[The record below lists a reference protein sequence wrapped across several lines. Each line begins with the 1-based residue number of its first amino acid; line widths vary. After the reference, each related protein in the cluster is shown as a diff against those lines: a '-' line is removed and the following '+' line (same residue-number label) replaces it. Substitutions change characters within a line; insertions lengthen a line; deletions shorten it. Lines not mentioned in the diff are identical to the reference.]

1 MFSWEKRR
9 RERVCSV
16 GRAQEETVEIG
27 PATILRLA
35 LPALGVLA
43 ATPLYLLFD
52 TAVVGTLGAASLAA
66 LGAGT
71 TIYAQVTTQL
81 TFLSYGTTA
90 RSARLFGAGKK
101 KEAVAEGVQA
111 TWLALFV
118 GTVLAV
124 TIFLG
129 APQFTFWLSGSSEVS
144 SAATSW
150 LRVTAAGIPLVLIIM
165 AGNGWLRGVQN
176 TRLPLLFTLS
186 GIFPGMVLVPILVG
200 RYGLVG
206 SAWANIVGITITS
219 FLFIACLFRMHEGSI
234 QPNWSIMR
242 SQLTLGRDLIL
253 RSLSFQ
259 ISFLSAAAVA
269 GRFGP
274 ESLAA
279 HQVLLQLWSFLTLV
293 LDSLAIAGQMLTGAA
308 LGAKDV
314 VRARRVGQVSV
325 LYSTM
330 FGVALAVIFAA
341 GFQVIPGIFTSDEG
355 VLQEISG
362 PWWQLVLMIVL
373 GGVVFAFD
381 GVLLGAADAAYLR
394 TVSLLSV
401 LVGFLPGV
409 WLALFFQAGLVGV
422 WWGLVSF
429 ISIRMIAGVWRFY
442 SMKWAYSKDL

>member
-219 FLFIACLFRMHEGSI
+219 FLFIACLFRMHEGSV

-330 FGVALAVIFAA
+330 FGIALAVIFAA

-409 WLALFFQAGLVGV
+409 WLALLFNAGLVGV

>member
-1 MFSWEKRR
+1 M
-9 RERVCSV
+9 

>member
-219 FLFIACLFRMHEGSI
+219 FLFIACLFRMHEGSV

-330 FGVALAVIFAA
+330 FGIALAVIFAA

-362 PWWQLVLMIVL
+362 PRWQLVLMIVL

-409 WLALFFQAGLVGV
+409 WLALLFNAGLVGV

>member
-1 MFSWEKRR
+1 MFSWEKRC

-219 FLFIACLFRMHEGSI
+219 FLFIACLFRMHEGSV

-330 FGVALAVIFAA
+330 FGIALAVIFAA

-409 WLALFFQAGLVGV
+409 WLALLFHAGLVGV

>member
-1 MFSWEKRR
+1 M
-9 RERVCSV
+9 SV
-16 GRAQEETVEIG
+16 GRSQEETAEIS

-35 LPALGVLA
+35 LPALGVLI

-52 TAVVGTLGAASLAA
+52 TAIVGRLGAASLAA

-118 GTVLAV
+118 GFILAFV
-124 TIFLG
+124 VFMG
-129 APQFTFWLSGSSEVS
+129 APTFTFWLSGSYDVS
-144 SAATSW
+144 NAATSW
-150 LRVTAAGIPLVLIIM
+150 LRITAVGIPLVLVVM

-186 GIFPGMVLVPILVG
+186 GVVPGMMLVPILVNQ
-200 RYGLVG
+200 YGLVG

-219 FLFIACLFRMHEGSI
+219 SLFILCLFRAHEGTI
-234 QPNWSIMR
+234 RPNWTIMR
-242 SQLTLGRDLIL
+242 SQLSLGRDLIL

-259 ISFLSAAAVA
+259 ISFVSAAAVA
-269 GRFGP
+269 GRFGA

-279 HQVLLQLWSFLTLV
+279 HQVLLQLWSFLTLI
-293 LDSLAIAGQMLTGAA
+293 LDSLAIAGQTLTGAA
-308 LGAKDV
+308 LGAHNV
-314 VRARRVGQVSV
+314 ARARRVGHISV

-330 FGVALAVIFAA
+330 FSVVLAVIFAG
-341 GFQVIPGIFTSDEG
+341 GFHVIPGIFTSDAG

-362 PWWQLVLMIVL
+362 PWWQLVFMIVI
-373 GGVVFAFD
+373 GGVVFGFD
-381 GVLLGAADAAYLR
+381 GVFLGAADAAYLR

-409 WLALFFQAGLVGV
+409 WLALLFDAGLVGV

-429 ISIRMIAGVWRFY
+429 ISIRMVVGIWRFY
-442 SMKWAYSKDL
+442 SMKWAYSKDPEDGNIPTPESR

>member
-1 MFSWEKRR
+1 M
-9 RERVCSV
+9 

-362 PWWQLVLMIVL
+362 PWWQLVLMIIL

-381 GVLLGAADAAYLR
+381 GILLGAADAAYLR

>member
-1 MFSWEKRR
+1 MG
-9 RERVCSV
+9 RV
-16 GRAQEETVEIG
+16 QEETVEIG

>member
-35 LPALGVLA
+35 LPALGALA

-219 FLFIACLFRMHEGSI
+219 FLFIACLFRMHEGSV

-330 FGVALAVIFAA
+330 FGIALAVIFAA

-362 PWWQLVLMIVL
+362 PRWQLVLMIVL

-409 WLALFFQAGLVGV
+409 WLALLFNAGLVGV

>member
-1 MFSWEKRR
+1 M
-9 RERVCSV
+9 

-219 FLFIACLFRMHEGSI
+219 FLFIACLFRMHEGSV

-330 FGVALAVIFAA
+330 FGIALAVIFAA

-362 PWWQLVLMIVL
+362 PRWQLVLMIVL

-409 WLALFFQAGLVGV
+409 WLALLFNAGLVGV

>member
-219 FLFIACLFRMHEGSI
+219 FLFIACLFRMHEGSV

-314 VRARRVGQVSV
+314 ARARRVGQVSV

-330 FGVALAVIFAA
+330 FGIALAVIFAA

-362 PWWQLVLMIVL
+362 PRWQLVLMIVL

-409 WLALFFQAGLVGV
+409 WLALLFNAGLVGV

>member
-362 PWWQLVLMIVL
+362 PWWQLVLMIIL

-381 GVLLGAADAAYLR
+381 GILLGAADAAYLR

>member
-219 FLFIACLFRMHEGSI
+219 FLFIACLFRMHEGSV

-330 FGVALAVIFAA
+330 FGIALAVIFAA
-341 GFQVIPGIFTSDEG
+341 GFQVIPGSFTSDEG

-409 WLALFFQAGLVGV
+409 WLALLFNAGLVGV